1 MRFFI
6 GALLAST
13 LLQGCRSSFPV
24 LPYSMAGTWESKNS
38 ILQRREKIGFFQY
51 KFHRDTVVVTLNTD
65 TFGNILGKFGDATI
79 IHGSWKNN
87 RSFQSTDSLQ
97 VIAIGKINLHGAIS
111 KRLGKIETLELWAIL
126 MTSKMEWNIEI
137 RHRHGW
143 DATPMGNLV
152 LKKLN

>member
-1 MRFFI
+1 
-6 GALLAST
+6 
-13 LLQGCRSSFPV
+13 
-24 LPYSMAGTWESKNS
+24 MAGTWESKNS
-38 ILQRREKIGFFQY
+38 ILQRREKIGFLQY
-51 KFHRDTVVVTLNTD
+51 KFHPDTLAVTLNID
-65 TFGNILGKFGDATI
+65 TFGNIQGKVGDANI
-79 IHGSWKNN
+79 VHGSWKNN

-111 KRLGKIETLELWAIL
+111 KTLGKIETLELWAMP
-126 MTSKMEWNIEI
+126 MTSKMEWNIEV

>member
-1 MRFFI
+1 
-6 GALLAST
+6 
-13 LLQGCRSSFPV
+13 
-24 LPYSMAGTWESKNS
+24 MAGTWESKNS
-38 ILQRREKIGFFQY
+38 ILQRREKVGFLQY
-51 KFHRDTVVVTLNTD
+51 KFHPDTLAVTLNTD
-65 TFGNILGKFGDATI
+65 ALGNIQGKFGDATI
-79 IHGSWKNN
+79 VQGRWENN

-97 VIAIGKINLHGAIS
+97 VIAIGKINLHGSIS
-111 KRLGKIETLELWAIL
+111 NRLGKIETLELWAMP